1 MASDEYARHKFC
13 CFEEEDLDKDRKS
26 RRRNNTGTW
35 SSGVAGSVRTSV
47 SRMNLDDDFRHE
59 SLHFDRYVNP
69 KNQVCGGS
77 GFSLIGEAGGA
88 GSSVRS
94 IVVGELHSSGS
105 AVKEEI
111 GAAKNEEEVAV
122 PDVSSVVGVCESV
135 VDEREDGAT
144 MFSDLAMLKIVPQKG
159 VGTGEELIGAVT
171 SFGSSTN
178 MEKPG
183 NKVQERRSYLYRG
196 VSGGLSGKSSSPF
209 HQTTTLLKASSL
221 ESIELSRWRA
231 GQSSVHATCRAEEF
245 GRLLKLFFESPARRC
260 NNDRILEDLEKF
272 LGGIL
277 FTSSNTNQNLE
288 EERLVSEDTPEVCLG
303 GDHDSDKKGEEAASA
318 FTRSRFN
325 AGQRQCAT
333 ACMNLKKPE
342 VRSHAQNLID
352 ATQGNRVKALY
363 EQTPHQMEQAKTES
377 TSSRRYGSI
386 ADAKTSDSHLREE
399 GLEVC
404 KRLRHEDVQDP
415 VLVLGADLMLCML
428 KLLDVRSLARASVL
442 SKKWKA
448 VVQNDTL
455 WLPKCKMLWED
466 KIHIPRTAVQTGL
479 LKAVAYRIAVKD
491 AKRTTIT
498 KEDLCDHV
506 WEFRFKTAAPQYW
519 RNLDPSWRGDRAP
532 MRRYFHANG
541 TLTADANDPCW
552 GGHEA
557 NYTVID
563 ITGPGENFTKRFVR
577 VNHWPMMQVHRKENW
592 GWSLVS
598 DFTVFDS
605 LPDYEK
611 GGTGPL

>member
-1 MASDEYARHKFC
+1 MASDEYARHEFC
-13 CFEEEDLDKDRKS
+13 CCEENLDKRRKS

-47 SRMNLDDDFRHE
+47 SRMSLDGDFRHE

-69 KNQVCGGS
+69 KNPVCGGS
-77 GFSLIGEAGGA
+77 GLSRIGEAGGA

-111 GAAKNEEEVAV
+111 GGAKNEQEVAV

-135 VDEREDGAT
+135 VDEREDGAIT
-144 MFSDLAMLKIVPQKG
+144 FSDLAMLKIIPQKG

-171 SFGSSTN
+171 SFDSSTN

-183 NKVQERRSYLYRG
+183 NKVQERRSYLYRS

-221 ESIELSRWRA
+221 ESIELSRWGA
-231 GQSSVHATCRAEEF
+231 GQSSVHARCRAEEF

-288 EERLVSEDTPEVCLG
+288 EERLVSEDTPEACLG

-318 FTRSRFN
+318 FARSRFN
-325 AGQRQCAT
+325 AGQRRCAT

-342 VRSHAQNLID
+342 VRSHAQNAYLID
-352 ATQGNRVKALY
+352 ATQGNRVKARY

-377 TSSRRYGSI
+377 TSSWRYGSI
-386 ADAKTSDSHLREE
+386 ADAKTSDSHPRDNNH
-399 GLEVC
+399 
-404 KRLRHEDVQDP
+404 KR
-415 VLVLGADLMLCML
+415 G
-428 KLLDVRSLARASVL
+428 
-442 SKKWKA
+442 
-448 VVQNDTL
+448 
-455 WLPKCKMLWED
+455 
-466 KIHIPRTAVQTGL
+466 
-479 LKAVAYRIAVKD
+479 
-491 AKRTTIT
+491 
-498 KEDLCDHV
+498 
-506 WEFRFKTAAPQYW
+506 
-519 RNLDPSWRGDRAP
+519 
-532 MRRYFHANG
+532 
-541 TLTADANDPCW
+541 
-552 GGHEA
+552 
-557 NYTVID
+557 
-563 ITGPGENFTKRFVR
+563 FV
-577 VNHWPMMQVHRKENW
+577 
-592 GWSLVS
+592 
-598 DFTVFDS
+598 
-605 LPDYEK
+605 
-611 GGTGPL
+611 